1 MNIKTFMAM
10 AVVALTAACNEAPAE
25 TETEVVATE
34 TGDAAANVDNG
45 VAQETLRG
53 DERPK

>member
-25 TETEVVATE
+25 PETEVVATE